1 MVLFRIAVSSSF
13 NARLAG
19 GAVVHDG
26 GDDVRS
32 PAAPGAAG
40 ETDVARE
47 MTIVARDSYA
57 HSDRRV
63 RPEPRP
69 GSRAHARVGIAPT
82 PERVSDDSWNRLAV
96 HVSRA
101 LASATTR
108 GASPL
113 RAPVN
118 VVAAEMRLGG
128 APWDEIERTIV
139 GAITTHPDFD
149 ANDRLNV
156 VSGKRSSAALI
167 SRVIGWVHRARQIE
181 DPAGLATRG
190 GGDRIDVEK
199 VEDVLV
205 ALPPVLDRH
214 LATERA
220 RAEPLGQLDRALARS
235 VMELRF
241 ELNEQTFEYLR
252 WRVDRAREATGMV
265 VGSGGA

>member
-1 MVLFRIAVSSSF
+1 VSSSS

-19 GAVVHDG
+19 GAVAHDG
-26 GDDVRS
+26 GDDVRPPAS
-32 PAAPGAAG
+32 PAESTNSNVAAG
-40 ETDVARE
+40 VSSANPDAYTP
-47 MTIVARDSYA
+47 
-57 HSDRRV
+57 DRRV

-82 PERVSDDSWNRLAV
+82 PDNVSHDSWNRLAV

-101 LASATTR
+101 LESATTR

-118 VVAAEMRLGG
+118 TVAAEMRLTGS
-128 APWDEIERTIV
+128 PWDAIERTIV

-156 VSGKRSSAALI
+156 VSGKRSSATLI
-167 SRVIGWVHRARQIE
+167 ARVIGWVHRARQVE
-181 DPAGLATRG
+181 ESGGASTRG
-190 GGDRIDVEK
+190 RGADRIDVEK
-199 VEDVLV
+199 VESVLE

-214 LATERA
+214 LAA
-220 RAEPLGQLDRALARS
+220 ASAESPSQAHLDQALMRS
-235 VMELRF
+235 VMDLRF

-252 WRVDRAREATGMV
+252 WRVTRAQEVSARLAEPARD
-265 VGSGGA
+265 

>member
-1 MVLFRIAVSSSF
+1 M
-13 NARLAG
+13 
-19 GAVVHDG
+19 
-26 GDDVRS
+26 
-32 PAAPGAAG
+32 
-40 ETDVARE
+40 
-47 MTIVARDSYA
+47 
-57 HSDRRV
+57 

-82 PERVSDDSWNRLAV
+82 PASVSNASWNRLAV

-108 GASPL
+108 GGSPL

-118 VVAAEMRLGG
+118 VVVAEMRLTG

-139 GAITTHPDFD
+139 DAITTHPDFD

-167 SRVIGWVHRARQIE
+167 ARVIGWVHRARQLE
-181 DPAGLATRG
+181 DPAGPPNRAR

-199 VEDVLV
+199 VEHLLE
-205 ALPPVLDRH
+205 ALPPVLDRQ
-214 LATERA
+214 LAKEGSHA
-220 RAEPLGQLDRALARS
+220 DAIGQLDRALERS
-235 VMELRF
+235 VIELRF

-252 WRVDRAREATGMV
+252 WRVRRTHGRAELSAELSHG
-265 VGSGGA
+265 